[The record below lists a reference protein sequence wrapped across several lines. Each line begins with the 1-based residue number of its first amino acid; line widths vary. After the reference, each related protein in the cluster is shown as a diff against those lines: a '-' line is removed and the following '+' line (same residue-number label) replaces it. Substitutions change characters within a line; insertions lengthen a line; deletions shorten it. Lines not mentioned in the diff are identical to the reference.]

1 MDKFAENI
9 YNLCTEVQPYTYV
22 LVIVSLLVVGV
33 MFLIPS
39 DECHV
44 KAKKA
49 VPWVIIG
56 AIIILGAVYMGK
68 WLTGKIVFGA

>member
-22 LVIVSLLVVGV
+22 LVIVAAIVIGV
-33 MFLIPS
+33 MFVVPS
-39 DECHV
+39 DESRQ

-56 AIIILGAVYMGK
+56 AILIIGAVYLGK
-68 WLTGKIVFGA
+68 WFTGKVTF

>member
-22 LVIVSLLVVGV
+22 LVIVSLIVVGV

-39 DECHV
+39 DESRA
-44 KAKKA
+44 KAKKS